1 MPGKLALPHEQMTL
15 SILIPVTPQHEQ
27 LFFTLLGYLTP
38 KGNNEVEILWKQS
51 KAKIHGGPSTGIKRQ
66 ELLHESK
73 GKYVVFIDADDW
85 VPDYYIDEM
94 LLACASDCDC
104 AAING
109 VMTTDGAHETKW
121 FMSKDY
127 QNKDVREGNKMV
139 YYRRTNH
146 ITAVKREIALRA
158 GFPDKSNAED
168 KHYSDR
174 LVLHTEFKIEKP
186 MYTYRFSTVN
196 KQYK

>member
-1 MPGKLALPHEQMTL
+1 MTL
-15 SILIPVTPQHEQ
+15 SILICSLQSRNPQLVQ
-27 LFFTLLGYLTP
+27 LLHHLNKQIEGKP
-38 KGNNEVEILWKQS
+38 VEILTNVDNRQKT
-51 KAKIHGGPSTGIKRQ
+51 TGKKRQ
-66 ELLHESK
+66 ELLQQAQ
-73 GKYVVFIDADDW
+73 GRYVIFIDDDDT

-94 LLACASDCDC
+94 LIACASDCDC
-104 AAING
+104 VAING
-109 VMTTDGAHETKW
+109 VMTTNGQHETKW
-121 FMSKDY
+121 FISKDH

-168 KHYSDR
+168 KYYSDR
-174 LVLHTEFKIEKP
+174 LVLRTEFKIEKP

-196 KQYK
+196 KSYK